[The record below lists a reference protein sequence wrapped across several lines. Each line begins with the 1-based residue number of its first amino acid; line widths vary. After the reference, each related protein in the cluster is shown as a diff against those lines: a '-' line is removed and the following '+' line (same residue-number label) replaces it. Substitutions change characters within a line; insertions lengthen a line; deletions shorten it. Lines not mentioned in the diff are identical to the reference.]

1 MVKSL
6 LCGDANMK
14 ENNKK
19 EKNTRKKV
27 LISIIAVFGAIC
39 ICTSGYLIG
48 KEMGIFKTG
57 KTYDEVRESY
67 APNLTIGTT
76 VDPSINNEEDN
87 NNLRSSYAPNLTVP
101 SDSVSVTAP
110 PVDNEVDFNGL
121 RAENS
126 DVYAWIYI
134 PDTNVSLPVLQSNED
149 DNFYLDHDVYKNY
162 SFPGAIYSQ
171 SLNKRDFSDRVTVL
185 YGHNMLN
192 GSMFADLHKFADSDF
207 FESHKY
213 IYIYTPD
220 RRLTYEVV
228 SAYEYDDRHILNS
241 YDFTKDSVFSGWL
254 SSIKSPH
261 SLYSNV
267 RNEVELNLN
276 SKLLVLSTCLN
287 SGDGR
292 FLVQGVLISDEK
304 TK

>member
-134 PDTNVSLPVLQSNED
+134 PFLLP
-149 DNFYLDHDVYKNY
+149 
-162 SFPGAIYSQ
+162 
-171 SLNKRDFSDRVTVL
+171 R
-185 YGHNMLN
+185 
-192 GSMFADLHKFADSDF
+192 
-207 FESHKY
+207 
-213 IYIYTPD
+213 
-220 RRLTYEVV
+220 
-228 SAYEYDDRHILNS
+228 
-241 YDFTKDSVFSGWL
+241 VFS
-254 SSIKSPH
+254 
-261 SLYSNV
+261 SLL
-267 RNEVELNLN
+267 E
-276 SKLLVLSTCLN
+276 
-287 SGDGR
+287 
-292 FLVQGVLISDEK
+292 
-304 TK
+304 

>member
-6 LCGDANMK
+6 VCGDEFMN
-14 ENNKK
+14 EKK
-19 EKNTRKKV
+19 KKKRI
-27 LISIIAVFGAIC
+27 LIIVIAVFGVIC
-39 ICTSGYLIG
+39 LCSIGYLVG
-48 KEMGIFKTG
+48 KELGIFKTG
-57 KTYDEVRESY
+57 KTYEEVRESY

-76 VDPSINNEEDN
+76 VDNEEQN
-87 NNLRSSYAPNLTVP
+87 ENLRTSYAPNLTKP
-101 SDSVSVTAP
+101 SNSVTAP
-110 PVDNEVDFNGL
+110 PVDNEVDFDGL
-121 RAENS
+121 RAQNP

-134 PDTNVSLPVLQSNED
+134 PDTNVSLPVLQSTED

-171 SLNKRDFSDRVTVL
+171 SMNKKDFSDRVTLL

-192 GSMFADLHKFADSDF
+192 GSMFATLYSFDNQEF
-207 FESHKY
+207 FDSHKY

-228 SAYEYDDRHILNS
+228 CAHEYDDRHILNS
-241 YDFTKDSVFSGWL
+241 FNFNDDSVFSDWL
-254 SSIKSPH
+254 SSMKNPH
-261 SLYSNV
+261 SVYSHV
-267 RNEVELNLN
+267 RQDVDLDLN
-276 SKLLVLSTCLN
+276 SKVLVLSTCTN

-292 FLVQGVLISDEK
+292 FLVQGVLVSDEK